1 MPKVRREGL
10 PPALL
15 RHLLQRIQERSVR
28 ADQLALL
35 AAWLDTAP
43 DVPAGPWFK
52 RFPGMTVC
60 GEGELVRTFLTPEQA
75 PVGTP
80 LP

>member
-15 RHLLQRIQERSVR
+15 RHLLQRIRERDVR
-28 ADQLALL
+28 ADQLTLL
-35 AAWLDTAP
+35 AAWLDTGP
-43 DVPAGPWFK
+43 VVPAEQWFK
-52 RFPGMTVC
+52 RFPDMTVC
-60 GEGELVRTFLTPEQA
+60 GEGEMVLTFLTPHQA